1 MNEEEYNRALGVRIR
16 EVRRSAELTQQQLAD
31 QIGVSRGSIAN
42 IELGDQAPPPYRLAV
57 IAMVLRVQPGD
68 LLPAIGSVGDAPGR
82 AREVG
87 LSDDLIALVRDVA
100 DAASTRTKDS
110 GDGAR

>member
-1 MNEEEYNRALGVRIR
+1 MNEDEYNRALGVRIR
-16 EVRRSAELTQQQLAD
+16 EVRRNAELTQQQLAD

-68 LLPAIGSVGDAPGR
+68 LLPAIGSVSDAPGR

-87 LSDDLIALVRDVA
+87 LSDDLIALVKDVA
-100 DAASTRTKDS
+100 DAAGARRKDS
-110 GDGAR
+110 DDGAR